1 MSEFAVS
8 LMNTNGGKAEWSRDR
23 TWSRGTNKHR
33 DWPNGPKWRRDRRT
47 VTASIWRGRSVMRA
61 KRVSEHCGIV
71 RHTSTSKPVWCLS
84 SLAVTRNCLPRTFRV
99 IPVDGPIQHT
109 AIFVGIQ
116 ISGCAF
122 IAFQQFRRAFHFGRL
137 ILQVKNSLHKCRRQ
151 WWNLLPSI
159 AVRRLLAMCE
169 SRAINLIIDRIRC
182 PYSFCYLIMKK
193 CQFS

>member
-1 MSEFAVS
+1 MAGRRNGHVTGRGAAERI
-8 LMNTNGGKAEWSRDR
+8 NTGTDRMDRNDGETGGQSQQASGVVGRW
-23 TWSRGTNKHR
+23 W
-33 DWPNGPKWRRDRRT
+33 GP
-47 VTASIWRGRSVMRA
+47 SVYRNIA
-61 KRVSEHCGIV
+61 GSCVIRQPQ
-71 RHTSTSKPVWCLS
+71 PVWCLS

-169 SRAINLIIDRIRC
+169 SRAIILIIDRIRC